1 MVPPRA
7 RDPFFGRFD
16 SVDGDGGAPGLTVRC
31 SRRRTRLSQSCR
43 TLGDVL
49 RLRDGD
55 WDRALSDEGPE
66 PVARL
71 ERRATARGGTNAER
85 TFRCATWRV
94 SVDEDS
100 PKVLNLPA
108 GREVGVCREAE
119 ATCPERDKLAALWG
133 WDAVSVTVGT
143 NGAAPVGA
151 GPVGAGPVGAGAIC
165 AEAICAGAICAG
177 AICTGPMGAEP
188 ICVKPICARPVG
200 AGPVG
205 AGPMGAKPI
214 RAMLSAAIYKTVF

>member
-55 WDRALSDEGPE
+55 WDRALPDEGPE

-85 TFRCATWRV
+85 MSRCARRRV

-108 GREVGVCREAE
+108 GREAGVCTEAE
-119 ATCPERDKLAALWG
+119 ATGPEREKLAALGG
-133 WDAVSVTVGT
+133 WDAVSAPVGT
-143 NGAAPVGA
+143 TGAGGIGA
-151 GPVGAGPVGAGAIC
+151 GPVGAGP
-165 AEAICAGAICAG
+165 
-177 AICTGPMGAEP
+177 
-188 ICVKPICARPVG
+188 ICV
-200 AGPVG
+200 
-205 AGPMGAKPI
+205 GPMGAKAICVKAIGAGPVVEGPGGGGPMGAKAICACGICEAPI
-214 RAMLSAAIYKTVF
+214 CAMLSAAIYKTVF